1 MSSPLRSVHRLSCIT
16 SFLDHC
22 SGLLTGLLTTSL
34 GLTESILL
42 SVAVVQL
49 LSYVRLSVTPLTAMP
64 GFFVFAISLFKLM
77 SIESVMPFN
86 HFIFCCPHFLPSI
99 FPSIT
104 VFSIELTLCIRWSK
118 YWSLFSASALP
129 MNIQGWFPLILTGSI
144 SLQSKGLS
152 RVFSSTTFQKH
163 QFFTAQPSFWS
174 NSHIHIWLLEKQV
187 AFTLTYGISNLSSHI
202 ACYI

>member
-1 MSSPLRSVHRLSCIT
+1 MTAAIKLKDTCSSKDKLWQMFLQSFSHVWLFANSWTAARQASLSFTISK
-16 SFLDHC
+16 SFL
-22 SGLLTGLLTTSL
+22 
-34 GLTESILL
+34 
-42 SVAVVQL
+42 
-49 LSYVRLSVTPLTAMP
+49 
-64 GFFVFAISLFKLM
+64 KLM
-77 SIESVMPFN
+77 SFESVMPSN
-86 HFIFCCPHFLPSI
+86 HLILYCPLLLLPAI

-104 VFSIELTLCIRWSK
+104 VFSTELALRIRWSK

-129 MNIQGWFPLILTGSI
+129 MNIQGWFPLILTGLI
-144 SLQSKGLS
+144 SLQSKRLS

-202 ACYI
+202 VCYI

>member
-64 GFFVFAISLFKLM
+64 GFFVFAISLFRLM

-104 VFSIELTLCIRWSK
+104 VFSSESALRIRWPKPYICKAIWTSCHAF
-118 YWSLFSASALP
+118 WNSLMLAMTLR
-129 MNIQGWFPLILTGSI
+129 M
-144 SLQSKGLS
+144 
-152 RVFSSTTFQKH
+152 
-163 QFFTAQPSFWS
+163 
-174 NSHIHIWLLEKQV
+174 NSHYQIMNSLLPNSDLNWRK
-187 AFTLTYGISNLSSHI
+187 
-202 ACYI
+202 